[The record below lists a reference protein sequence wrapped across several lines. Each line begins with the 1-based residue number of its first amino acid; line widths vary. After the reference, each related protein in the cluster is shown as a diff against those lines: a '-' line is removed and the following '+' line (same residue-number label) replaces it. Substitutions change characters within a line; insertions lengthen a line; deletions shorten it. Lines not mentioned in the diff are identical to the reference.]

1 MDIVIVG
8 AGNVGLA
15 LAEAWRKAGHAI
27 TFAVRNP
34 ADSKAAGL
42 KNQGFGVS
50 AIAGAGGLSEVIVLA
65 LPWNAVATSVPAL
78 GPVAGKIIIDATN
91 PLTANLDLAI
101 GHTDSAGEAVA
112 RLAPHARVVKAFN
125 TTGANNMADS
135 RYPAGKPLMPV
146 AGDDAEAKKVV
157 MGLAAEIGFDP
168 IDTGPLAMSRHLEPM
183 AMVWIK
189 LAFAQKLGRDFAFAL
204 LRR

>member
-15 LAEAWRKAGHAI
+15 LSDAWRKAGHAI

-34 ADSKAAGL
+34 VDTKAADL
-42 KNQGFGVS
+42 KKQGFGVT
-50 AIAGAGGLSEVIVLA
+50 AIAGAGGLSDVIVLA

-78 GPVAGKIIIDATN
+78 GPVAGKIIVDATN
-91 PLTANLDLAI
+91 PLTANLELAI
-101 GHTDSAGEAVA
+101 GHTDSAGEMVA

-125 TTGANNMADS
+125 TTGANNMTDS
-135 RYPAGKPLMPV
+135 NYPGGKPMMPV
-146 AGDDAEAKKVV
+146 ACDDAEAKKVV
-157 MGLAAEIGFDP
+157 MRLASDIGFEP
-168 IDTGPLAMSRHLEPM
+168 IDTGPLAMSRHLEAM
-183 AMVWIK
+183 AVVWIK
-189 LAFAQKLGRDFAFAL
+189 LAYAQKLGRDFAFAL